1 MSQLNI
7 HITPAFEQTL
17 EKFMRIRKIRTRS
30 DAIRIAVAEA
40 LERTMPS
47 RAPDFSNWLG
57 CANVAPLNPAPRF
70 GSEDDLWDDQ
80 NSDGQSR

>member
-7 HITPAFEQTL
+7 HITPVFEETL

-40 LERTMPS
+40 LERTLPS
-47 RAPDFSNWLG
+47 QKPDFSSWLG
-57 CANVAPLNPAPRF
+57 CANTAPLNPAPRF
-70 GSEDDLWDDQ
+70 GSEDDLWD
-80 NSDGQSR
+80 GQSR